1 SSFLLLSFSIILPY
15 LIVDL
20 KLCNRT
26 LLCLE
31 AGVKPNTI
39 KPSEY
44 QALELTYGKFVETKK
59 AKTVSSEWLDYLENV
74 NKYGACYIMKKED
87 NENE

>member
-20 KLCNRT
+20 KLCNR
-26 LLCLE
+26 
-31 AGVKPNTI
+31 TI

>member
-26 LLCLE
+26 ETGVSYYFVWQPHTNLLWLNGASPQE
-31 AGVKPNTI
+31 FIRDGTKDYI
-39 KPSEY
+39 KSL
-44 QALELTYGKFVETKK
+44 A
-59 AKTVSSEWLDYLENV
+59 
-74 NKYGACYIMKKED
+74 NK
-87 NENE
+87 

>member
-1 SSFLLLSFSIILPY
+1 
-15 LIVDL
+15 IVIPPAIFFYYS
-20 KLCNRT
+20 T
-26 LLCLE
+26 LFDSRFKTLQQ
-31 AGVKPNTI
+31 NHTI